1 MLSLGRKRSEGQV
14 VLRERADADVLA
26 RVAVGV
32 YGDFERGFT
41 YKDDA
46 VGVRG
51 RGLRTRLEVVERVRE
66 EGHALLL
73 ERAEHGPDA
82 FEVVRH

>member
-1 MLSLGRKRSEGQV
+1 MI
-14 VLRERADADVLA
+14 LRERADPDVLV
-26 RVAVGV
+26 RVAVRV

-41 YKDDA
+41 YEDDA

-66 EGHALLL
+66 EGLALLP

>member
-1 MLSLGRKRSEGQV
+1 MGHERSKGEV
-14 VLRERADADVLA
+14 VLGERADPDVLV
-26 RVAVGV
+26 RVAVRV
-32 YGDFERGFT
+32 YGDFEGSFT

-46 VGVRG
+46 VGVEGG
-51 RGLRTRLEVVERVRE
+51 RVGARLEVVERVRE

-82 FEVVRH
+82 FEVV

>member
-1 MLSLGRKRSEGQV
+1 MGPERSKGGV
-14 VLRERADADVLA
+14 VFGKWADPDVLV
-26 RVAVGV
+26 RVAVRV
-32 YGDFERGFT
+32 YGEFNGSFT

-46 VGVRG
+46 VGVDRG
-51 RGLRTRLEVVERVRE
+51 RVGTRLEVVERVRE

-82 FEVVRH
+82 FEVV

>member
-1 MLSLGRKRSEGQV
+1 MVLGKW
-14 VLRERADADVLA
+14 ADPDVLV

-32 YGDFERGFT
+32 DGDFEWGFADE
-41 YKDDA
+41 DDA